1 MGNKIK
7 ICAVTTISKTM
18 DWFFVDS
25 MHNLSKHGYEITLLC
40 DMDEEFI
47 GKNSDYARCVPMK
60 MKRGANIGD
69 LFRVTG
75 KMRRFFKRE
84 KFDVLYYATPNAAM
98 YASLAGKLAGIKI
111 RVYNQCGLRYVS
123 FSGLKRKIFK
133 KVEKLTCSFSTHIR
147 AQSPK
152 NRQFAIDER
161 LCPPGKISVV
171 GIGGTTGVD
180 LSECRKV
187 DAVCARAE
195 LRQKYGIPTDAFVYG
210 FVGRI
215 NRDKGVNELIEAFKT
230 VSEIHD
236 NTFIVLVGM
245 IDDAN
250 PITEE
255 NMSFARACERIVMTG
270 NVPKESVYAYMSMFD
285 VLVHPTYREGFGK
298 VLQEAMG
305 MKLPILTTN
314 VPGPSEV
321 VEDGIS
327 GILCRVKDSADLA
340 EKMLLLYENV
350 SLRDSIANAGLI
362 RAEKYFDRPIMLN
375 NILLDMDEIT
385 HRRNDNVFQCDNSGI

>member
-1 MGNKIK
+1 MSDKIK
-7 ICAVTTISKTM
+7 LCAVTTISKTM

-25 MHNLSKHGYEITLLC
+25 MRNLSKHGYEITLLC

-47 GKNSDYARCVPMK
+47 RKNSDYAHCVPLR
-60 MKRGANIGD
+60 MKRGANVGD
-69 LFRVTG
+69 LFKVTN
-75 KMRRFFKRE
+75 KMYHFFKRE
-84 KFDVLYYATPNAAM
+84 KFDVLYYATPNASM
-98 YASLAGKLAGIKI
+98 YASLAGKLAGVKV
-111 RVYNQCGLRYVS
+111 RVYSQCGLRYVS
-123 FSGLKRKIFK
+123 FNGSKRTIFK

-161 LCPPGKISVV
+161 LCLPEKISVV

-187 DAVCARAE
+187 DVVHMRAE
-195 LRQKYGIPTDAFVYG
+195 LRKKYGIPDDAFVYG
-210 FVGRI
+210 YVGRV
-215 NRDKGVNELIEAFKT
+215 NKDKGINELIEAFKI
-230 VSEIHD
+230 VSEKHD
-236 NTFIVLVGM
+236 NVFTTLVGM

-250 PITEE
+250 PISEE
-255 NMSFARACERIVMTG
+255 NMNFASDCDHIIMTG
-270 NVPKESVYAYMSMFD
+270 NVPKESVYAHMSMFD

-305 MKLPILTTN
+305 MKLSILTTD

-327 GILCRVKDSADLA
+327 GILCRVKDPTDLA
-340 EKMLLLYENV
+340 EKMILLYDDDK
-350 SLRDSIANAGLI
+350 LRNSISEAGFARANQ
-362 RAEKYFDRPIMLN
+362 YFDRPIMLN
-375 NILLDMDEIT
+375 NILLDMEGIV
-385 HRRNDNVFQCDNSGI
+385 HRRKDDVFQCDNSDI